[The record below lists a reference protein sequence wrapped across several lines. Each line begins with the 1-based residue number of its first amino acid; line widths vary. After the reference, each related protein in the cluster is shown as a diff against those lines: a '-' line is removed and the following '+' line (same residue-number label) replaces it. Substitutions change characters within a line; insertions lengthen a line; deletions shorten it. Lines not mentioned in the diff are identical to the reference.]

1 VTNREFDRK
10 TAVVTGA
17 CGAVGA
23 EIVAALATRGAVVT
37 AVDRDGRGLCDLVE
51 RLQHDGVRVAGR
63 QVDIS
68 SGPAV
73 ESLVDQV
80 EREVGP
86 IDIVV
91 NAADL
96 LRTGT
101 AIGLTD
107 DDWTQSFAI
116 NAHAVFHLSR
126 AAATRM
132 VARGAGAII
141 TIAPTVPTH
150 QPGTAAYTAS
160 KAAATAY
167 AHGLAGEVAR
177 HGVHCTV
184 ITPTRPETPVLRSVA
199 DPDAHATTVVTA
211 VLSALTHHADGTA
224 VGA

>member
-1 VTNREFDRK
+1 MNREFDRK

-23 EIVAALATRGAVVT
+23 EVVAALAARGAVVT
-37 AVDRDGRGLCDLVE
+37 AVDHDGRALCDLVE
-51 RLQHDGVRVAGR
+51 RLQRAGLRVAGR

-86 IDIVV
+86 VDIAV

-96 LRTGT
+96 LRTGRAT
-101 AIGLTD
+101 GLTD
-107 DDWTQSFAI
+107 DDWSRSFAI
-116 NAHAVFHLSR
+116 NTHAVFHLSR
-126 AAATRM
+126 AAAARM
-132 VARGAGAII
+132 VPRGGGAII
-141 TIAPTVPTH
+141 TVATTVQTL
-150 QPGTAAYTAS
+150 QPGYAAYTAS

-167 AHGLAGEVAR
+167 ANHLAAEVTR
-177 HGVHCTV
+177 HGVRCTV
-184 ITPTRPETPVLRSVA
+184 ITTTRPETPLLRSVA
-199 DPDAHATTVVTA
+199 DSDAHASA
-211 VLSALTHHADGTA
+211 VAASVLAALSHHADGTA